1 MELTPAQKHL
11 IRWLKVMGVQEDDMV
26 GIMLLMDTPK
36 KHDTRM
42 CWMAENQTA
51 NRTVFIQAAK
61 GVRSGEKAG
70 LYAIIAT
77 DMEDRQIEM
86 MEFLMDE

>member
-11 IRWLKVMGVQEDDMV
+11 IRGLKVMGVQEDDMV

-36 KHDTRM
+36 KRDTLM

-51 NRTVFIQAAK
+51 TPSDIIGK
-61 GVRSGEKAG
+61 SMDIEK
-70 LYAIIAT
+70 Y
-77 DMEDRQIEM
+77 DN
-86 MEFLMDE
+86 